1 MSDLEDKLEQIKTT
15 LAELRTSS
23 SDGPTTRKQLDSL
36 FRQVHSLKAVAAAD
50 GLTDLSRAAHELES
64 VLYSLRTGES
74 TFDNRTLQQLTE
86 TSATLSECVPI
97 PDEFSSSLNPQEKHA
112 LRQSLREG
120 AKLFLVQTSFDQA
133 DFDQQFQNL
142 KARLSR
148 DGEVISVAPRVEGDR
163 INFRIIYATRN
174 ENRDELPPNVTIE
187 PINLKTG
194 NLWDRILRAGESTA
208 ATLGKNIN
216 FNLRGTEI
224 SLDDPVADCVIHLVR
239 NAVHHGIEASGTVT
253 ISATTDQEQLTI
265 TVTDDGRGID
275 KPTLERL
282 FEPGFSTASE
292 VSEISGRGVGL
303 DVVKTTVEARGGS
316 VQIQS
321 ELRKGSAFQITLPHK
336 SA

>member
-1 MSDLEDKLEQIKTT
+1 
-15 LAELRTSS
+15 
-23 SDGPTTRKQLDSL
+23 
-36 FRQVHSLKAVAAAD
+36 
-50 GLTDLSRAAHELES
+50 
-64 VLYSLRTGES
+64 
-74 TFDNRTLQQLTE
+74 
-86 TSATLSECVPI
+86 
-97 PDEFSSSLNPQEKHA
+97 
-112 LRQSLREG
+112 
-120 AKLFLVQTSFDQA
+120 
-133 DFDQQFQNL
+133 L

-163 INFRIIYATRN
+163 INFRILYATRN

-216 FNLRGTEI
+216 FDLRGTEI

-253 ISATTDQEQLTI
+253 ITATTDQEQLTI

-321 ELRKGSAFQITLPHK
+321 ELGKGSAFQITLPHK